1 MKIIITGGAG
11 FIASHIAD
19 AYIKKGHTVVLID
32 NLVTGFKRNINPK
45 AKFYNAD
52 IRNVESIERIFKKEK
67 PEIVCHYAAIVEVI
81 KSIID
86 PNTTYEV
93 NILGTSN
100 VARLFGKYGVG
111 RKKKFIFASS
121 GGTVYGNAKNI
132 PTTEDEPTIPES
144 PYGLSKL
151 LGEEFVTFYARQ
163 FGFNYCIFRYPNVY
177 GPRQNP
183 KGEAGVTAI
192 FAGLMKKGERPT
204 IFGDGKKMRDYVF
217 VEDIVR
223 ANMLAL
229 SRGENVILNIGSGK
243 PTSDRDIFD
252 IIVLETRFFGEPI
265 YAPHRKGEAYIIALS
280 AKRAKRV
287 LGWRPTIHVKEGICR
302 VVRAL

>member
-1 MKIIITGGAG
+1 M
-11 FIASHIAD
+11 
-19 AYIKKGHTVVLID
+19 
-32 NLVTGFKRNINPK
+32 
-45 AKFYNAD
+45 
-52 IRNVESIERIFKKEK
+52 
-67 PEIVCHYAAIVEVI
+67 CHYAAIVEVI

-204 IFGDGKKMRDYVF
+204 ILVTEKMRDYVLL
-217 VEDIVR
+217 R
-223 ANMLAL
+223 
-229 SRGENVILNIGSGK
+229 IL
-243 PTSDRDIFD
+243 
-252 IIVLETRFFGEPI
+252 
-265 YAPHRKGEAYIIALS
+265 
-280 AKRAKRV
+280 
-287 LGWRPTIHVKEGICR
+287 
-302 VVRAL
+302 